1 MNAVHRPAAALAK
14 GLTAVCLACAS
25 VAVAAAEAPPAP
37 FTLSEAI
44 TTGKA
49 QFAVRLRIENVEDD
63 ALARSAFADTFRAR
77 FGYETRSWRGI
88 AALIEV
94 DHLGALG
101 GETYNST
108 RNGRTDR
115 PVVSDPPA
123 TDLNQAMLKLTGA
136 EDDLAMGRQRLVLD
150 NQRFIGGVAWRQ
162 NEQTFDAVTLR
173 SRRIPRTSLT
183 YSYIANVNRVFGPD
197 AGSPPADLRSKAH
210 LLHATWDFKD
220 KGKLS
225 AFGHWLDFDNTPA
238 LSHQNL
244 GVLWTGRRALGKS
257 GWALPWS
264 LSYANQSDFGNNA
277 VDYAAHYYQ
286 LETGLARDALALR
299 VGIEVLEGDP
309 SRPERRFQTPL
320 ATLHAFQGW
329 ADKFLATP
337 PQGVRDAY
345 IALTLR
351 RAGFEGQLAWHGFRA
366 EAVSRHYGDEWDASI
381 SRKLFG
387 NTDVLLKAAR
397 YDADGFAA
405 DTTKI
410 WLQLNTEFTTH

>member
-1 MNAVHRPAAALAK
+1 MNAVHRPAATLSK
-14 GLTAVCLACAS
+14 GLAALCFAYAG
-25 VAVAAAEAPPAP
+25 VAVVAAEAPQAP
-37 FTLSEAI
+37 LTLSEAM

-49 QFAVRLRIENVEDD
+49 QFALRLRIEDVEDD
-63 ALARSAFADTFRAR
+63 ALARSAIADTFRAR
-77 FGYETRSWRGI
+77 LGYETRSWRGI
-88 AALIEV
+88 SALIEV

-101 GETYNST
+101 GQTYNST

-123 TDLNQAMLKLTGA
+123 TDLNQAVLKLTGA
-136 EDDLAMGRQRLVLD
+136 KNDLALGRQRLVLD

-162 NEQTFDAVTLR
+162 NEQTFDALVLR
-173 SRRIPRTSLT
+173 SRRLPGTSLT

-197 AGSPPADLRSKAH
+197 AGSPPADLRSKSH
-210 LLHATWDFKD
+210 VLHAAWDFKD

-225 AFGHWLDFDNTPA
+225 AFGHWLDFDNAPA

-244 GVLWTGRRALGKS
+244 DVLWSGRRALGKS

-264 LSYANQSDFGNNA
+264 LSYAHQSDFGDNA
-277 VDYAAHYYQ
+277 VDYAANYYQ
-286 LETGLARDALALR
+286 LETGVARDTLALR
-299 VGIEVLEGDP
+299 VGIEVLGGDR

-320 ATLHAFQGW
+320 ATLHTFQGW

-345 IALTLR
+345 IAMTLR
-351 RAGFEGQLAWHGFRA
+351 RAGFEGQIAWHDFRA
-366 EAVSRHYGDEWDASI
+366 EAVSRHYGDEWNASI
-381 SRKLFG
+381 SRKFFG
-387 NTDVLLKAAR
+387 NTDVLLKAAH
-397 YDADGFAA
+397 YNADGFAA
-405 DTTKI
+405 DATKL